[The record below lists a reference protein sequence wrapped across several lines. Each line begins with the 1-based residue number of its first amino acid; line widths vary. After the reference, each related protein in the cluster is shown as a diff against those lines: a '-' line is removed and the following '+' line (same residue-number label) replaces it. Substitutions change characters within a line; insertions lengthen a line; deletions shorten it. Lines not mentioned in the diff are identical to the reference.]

1 MREADEEEKSL
12 PNASRLALSNADLR
26 PRDPLKQN
34 SQYYSTVTDLARLRG
49 WSTFAP
55 RLTAM

>member
-1 MREADEEEKSL
+1 VREADEEEESR
-12 PNASRLALSNADLR
+12 PNASRRALTDADFR
-26 PRDPLKQN
+26 PRDPLQQD

>member
-1 MREADEEEKSL
+1 VREPDEKEKSL
-12 PNASRLALSNADLR
+12 PDAAGRSLSDADFR

-55 RLTAM
+55 RFTAM

>member
-1 MREADEEEKSL
+1 VREADEEEKSR
-12 PNASRLALSNADLR
+12 PNASRLSLADADFGA
-26 PRDPLKQN
+26 RDPLKQN

>member
-1 MREADEEEKSL
+1 MREADEKEESL
-12 PNASRLALSNADLR
+12 PDASGPSLSDADFR
-26 PRDPLKQN
+26 PRDPLKQY

>member
-1 MREADEEEKSL
+1 MREADEEEEPR
-12 PNASRLALSNADLR
+12 PNASRLSLSDADFR
-26 PRDPLKQN
+26 PRDPLKQD

>member
-12 PNASRLALSNADLR
+12 PNASRPSLSNADFR
-26 PRDPLKQN
+26 PRDPLKQD

-49 WSTFAP
+49 
-55 RLTAM
+55 

>member
-1 MREADEEEKSL
+1 MREADEEEESR
-12 PNASRLALSNADLR
+12 PNAARLSLTDADFG

>member
-1 MREADEEEKSL
+1 VREPDEKEKTLPDAAGRSLSDADF
-12 PNASRLALSNADLR
+12 R

-49 WSTFAP
+49 
-55 RLTAM
+55 

>member
-1 MREADEEEKSL
+1 MGEADEKEKTL
-12 PNASRLALSNADLR
+12 PDAPRFPVANADFR